1 MNLHMRIYGR
11 TKYAS
16 MITDYP
22 IFSRRGLCPR
32 LEENVI
38 KEGIERGECSG
49 VGTLYMARDQVE
61 ASGSIG
67 TPPA

>member
-1 MNLHMRIYGR
+1 
-11 TKYAS
+11 

-22 IFSRRGLCPR
+22 IFSGRRLCPR

-61 ASGSIG
+61 ASGSIV
-67 TPPA
+67 TLPA